1 MTMQIRRLDPDGM
14 RPDNGLVAQRLMPWT
29 LINAPFEGSWC
40 VVRPGAESGA
50 HGHHEYEI
58 WVAMTGAA
66 EIVTDDERVPFV
78 AGDVVHF
85 TPHHR
90 HQVVN
95 DGDEDFQMYAIWW
108 DTDLSERFLTRHD
121 EVQHD
126 EVRHDEVQHDE
137 ARPEEVAS

>member
-1 MTMQIRRLDPDGM
+1 MMEIRKLD
-14 RPDNGLVAQRLMPWT
+14 RENLKQDNGLVAQRLMPWP
-29 LINAPFEGSWC
+29 LVNAPFEGSWC

-66 EIVTDDERVPFV
+66 EIITKDGTSSFV

-85 TPHHR
+85 TPHEK

-95 DGDEDFQMYAIWW
+95 RGDADFQFYAIWW
-108 DTDLSERFLTRHD
+108 DAEMTEKFGARH
-121 EVQHD
+121 
-126 EVRHDEVQHDE
+126 
-137 ARPEEVAS
+137 EEIA

>member
-1 MTMQIRRLDPDGM
+1 MMEIRKLD
-14 RPDNGLVAQRLMPWT
+14 RANLKKDNGLVAQRLMPWPE
-29 LINAPFEGSWC
+29 LNAPFEGSWC

-66 EIVTDDERVPFV
+66 EIVTDDGTVPFV

-85 TPHHR
+85 PPHIR

-95 DGDEDFQMYAIWW
+95 KSDTDFEMYAVWW
-108 DTDLSERFLTRHD
+108 DRDMTNRFAARH
-121 EVQHD
+121 
-126 EVRHDEVQHDE
+126 
-137 ARPEEVAS
+137 EEGS